1 MPTPISTLPLAE
13 LAEMYDH
20 AWLLKRAM
28 QMQLDKTSTLPV
40 FLWQH
45 ISNEAMRA
53 RIKDLKGDMDL
64 LWQAMEQKIPSTHM
78 FEIKR
83 MLHDTRNH

>member
-1 MPTPISTLPLAE
+1 MTPISTLPLAE

-28 QMQLDKTSTLPV
+28 QIKLDQNSALPT

-45 ISNEAMRA
+45 LSTQVLKQ
-53 RIKDLKGDMDL
+53 RIKELEEDMAM
-64 LWQAMEQKIPSTHM
+64 LWKHMEAKITYTHM
-78 FEIKR
+78 FQIKR
-83 MLHDTRNH
+83 ITNDLRNH